1 MGVAIHRVEM
11 EQVKPVSDFKSDRV
25 FLSGSDSDA
34 DGGTFAEEIRI
45 RQDGDA
51 AIAVSFEEL
60 LALRNPQAFP
70 ALLAHHPHAFDPAAA
85 AQLPISLSG
94 HTHGAS

>member
-1 MGVAIHRVEM
+1 MLIADAAVAFTQQYFRANPSWFPGFQIL
-11 EQVKPVSDFKSDRV
+11 F
-25 FLSGSDSDA
+25 FI
-34 DGGTFAEEIRI
+34 AEEIRI

-60 LALRNPQAFP
+60 LALRNPEAFP
-70 ALLAHHPHAFDPAAA
+70 ALLGHHPHAFDPAAA